1 VGTLILVLLLGAART
16 QVSERGGGEGEG
28 EVMTAVAATTFL
40 KAVVAQAAAASC
52 CWQLNMIELLFHRLV
67 RST

>member
-1 VGTLILVLLLGAART
+1 LILVLLLGAVRT
-16 QVSERGGGEGEG
+16 QVSERGGGGEGEG
-28 EVMTAVAATTFL
+28 EVTAAVAATTFL

-52 CWQLNMIELLFHRLV
+52 CCWQLDMFELLFHRLV